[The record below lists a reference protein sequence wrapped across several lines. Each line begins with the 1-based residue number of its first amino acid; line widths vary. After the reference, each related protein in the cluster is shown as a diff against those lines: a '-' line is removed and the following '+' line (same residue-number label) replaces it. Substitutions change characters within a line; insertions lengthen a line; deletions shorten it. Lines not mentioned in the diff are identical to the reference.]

1 MVALEAVDHVHYYS
15 SILLGLLNVRVLLLE
30 ELLFL
35 NTKALLYLYLSSL
48 EAPLSP
54 LLLSSNNKVLNILL
68 FGEEGLDNTLPPRAA
83 LGLPR

>member
-1 MVALEAVDHVHYYS
+1 MDRVRYYN

-35 NTKALLYLYLSSL
+35 NTKALLYLYLPSL

-54 LLLSSNNKVLNILL
+54 LPLSSNDKVLDILL
-68 FGEEGLDNTLPPRAA
+68 FGEEGLDSTLPP
-83 LGLPR
+83 